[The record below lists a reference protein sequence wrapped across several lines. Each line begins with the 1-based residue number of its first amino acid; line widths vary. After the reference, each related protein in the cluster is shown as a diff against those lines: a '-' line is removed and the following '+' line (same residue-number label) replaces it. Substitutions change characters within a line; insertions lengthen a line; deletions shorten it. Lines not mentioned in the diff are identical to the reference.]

1 VWLERRPPTGIWG
14 GLLSLPEFATTFEIE
29 DWLRGRGE
37 GDMLPAWPEL
47 EHVFTHFRLI
57 ITPQPVRIDRLH
69 AAGVAEADGQWLDID
84 QAADAGVPAPVR
96 RLLLRL
102 A

>member
-1 VWLERRPPTGIWG
+1 
-14 GLLSLPEFATTFEIE
+14 
-29 DWLRGRGE
+29 
-37 GDMLPAWPEL
+37 MLPAWPEL

-57 ITPQPVRIDRLH
+57 ITPQPVRIDQFR

-84 QAADAGVPAPVR
+84 QAMDAGVPAPVR

-102 A
+102 AQV